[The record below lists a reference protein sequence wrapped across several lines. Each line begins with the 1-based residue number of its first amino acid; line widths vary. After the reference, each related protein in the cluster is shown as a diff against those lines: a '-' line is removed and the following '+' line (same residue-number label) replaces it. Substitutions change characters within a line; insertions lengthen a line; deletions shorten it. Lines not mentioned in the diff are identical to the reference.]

1 MLGDMTDHARST
13 PKAIT
18 PSPKEP
24 ASYRPAVGPLSFIQL
39 LEMLEEAEAIDAAA
53 KRDLLSKQS
62 TLRARFIRSK
72 YGPQALKQPNKYK
85 VSAMELVDTARIPHP
100 DAPDRII
107 DEDILAQLL
116 AQATELPYKK
126 IDPLELDMGL
136 ITKVLPRG
144 FAERHLI
151 LPLKQRGDQLF
162 VAIPDPYDL
171 QAVNEY
177 ATATGRSVQP
187 VVSAKRDIVNIINQ
201 VYGFRAAV
209 TGAAAE
215 TQGANLQNL
224 EQLVRV
230 RSAEEIDPGDRKI
243 VAAVEYLL
251 NAAFDNR
258 ASDIH
263 IEPKREICRLRL
275 RIDGIL
281 HDIGDIPSEVHPAV
295 VARIKILARMDIAEK
310 RRPQDGRI
318 KTQRGEREVELRV
331 SSLPVAF
338 GEKIV
343 VRIFDPQVLLADVMD
358 LGFTQKERETYRRW
372 IEEPHGLVLVTGP
385 TGSGKTTT
393 LYSTLKYLARPD
405 INIVTVEDPIEMVFE
420 PLNQVLVQPK
430 IDVTFA
436 SALKTI
442 LRQDPDIVMVGEI
455 RDKETAAMTVQAALT
470 GHLVFS
476 TLHTN
481 DTASSISRLI
491 DLGVEPFLLGSTLT
505 GVIAQRLVRKVCQDC
520 ATEVLLTE
528 AQISTLGIPMEPG
541 AARDLPVKVGE
552 GCVRCRNTGLFGR
565 TGIFEMLDVTPKIRK
580 LIQTQ
585 ADVKE
590 IKKAARLDG
599 MVPLRQGAIRKL
611 AQGQTS
617 YEEVF
622 RVTGDTF

>member
-1 MLGDMTDHARST
+1 MD
-13 PKAIT
+13 
-18 PSPKEP
+18 
-24 ASYRPAVGPLSFIQL
+24 
-39 LEMLEEAEAIDAAA
+39 EAG
-53 KRDLLSKQS
+53 KRDLLAKEQ
-62 TLRARFIRSK
+62 TLEARFLRNK
-72 YGPQALKQPNKYK
+72 YGPQALKNPKKYK
-85 VSAMELVDTARIPHP
+85 VAATELVDEAKIPHP
-100 DAPDRII
+100 EAPDRTI

-116 AQATELPYKK
+116 AQAKHLPYKK
-126 IDPLELDMGL
+126 IDPLELDMSL
-136 ITKVLPRG
+136 ITKVLPKG

-151 LPLKQRGDQLF
+151 LPLEKKGNDLV
-162 VAIPDPYDL
+162 VAVPDPYDT
-171 QAVNEY
+171 QAVEEF
-177 ATATGRSVQP
+177 ALATGRQVQV

-209 TGAAAE
+209 SGAAAE
-215 TQGANLQNL
+215 ARGPSLSNL

-230 RSAEEIDPGDRKI
+230 RSAEEIDPGDQKV

-251 NAAFDNR
+251 SSAFDNR

-263 IEPKREICRLRL
+263 IEPKREVSKLRL
-275 RIDGIL
+275 RIDGVL
-281 HDIGDIPSEVHPAV
+281 HEIGDVPAAVHPAM

-343 VRIFDPQVLLADVMD
+343 IRIFDPQVLLADVMD
-358 LGFTQKERETYRRW
+358 LGFSTKEQETYRRW
-372 IEEPHGLVLVTGP
+372 IEEPHGLILVTGP

-393 LYSTLKYLARPD
+393 LYSTLKHLAKPD
-405 INIVTVEDPIEMVFE
+405 TNITTVEDPIEMVFE

-436 SALKTI
+436 AALRTI
-442 LRQDPDIVMVGEI
+442 LRQDPDVVMVGEI
-455 RDKETAAMTVQAALT
+455 RDHETAVMTVQAALT

-481 DTASSISRLI
+481 DTAGSVSRLL

-520 ATEVLLTE
+520 ATQVMLDEQ
-528 AQISTLGIPMEPG
+528 QIIALGIPLEPG
-541 AARDLPVKVGE
+541 EKRQLPVKVGE
-552 GCVRCRNTGLFGR
+552 GCVKCRNTGLFGR
-565 TGIFEMLDVTPKIRK
+565 TGIFEMMDVSPKIRK
-580 LIQTQ
+580 MVQEKSD
-585 ADVKE
+585 AKE
-590 IKKAARLDG
+590 IKKAAQLDG
-599 MVPLRQGAIRKL
+599 MVSLRQAAIRKL
-611 AQGQTS
+611 AQGVTT

-622 RVTGDTF
+622 RVTSDVSD

>member
-1 MLGDMTDHARST
+1 MTEHQRRDRRSLAPT
-13 PKAIT
+13 PR
-18 PSPKEP
+18 PRGSL
-24 ASYRPAVGPLSFIQL
+24 RPAHGPLRFEQL
-39 LEMLEEAEAIDAAA
+39 LDMLEEAEAIDAVV
-53 KRDLLSKQS
+53 KRDLLAKES

-72 YGPQALKQPNKYK
+72 YGPQGLKSKDKYK
-85 VSAMELVDTARIPHP
+85 VSATELVDTARIPHP
-100 DAPDRII
+100 EAPDRTI

-116 AQATELPYKK
+116 AQARNLSYKK
-126 IDPLELDMGL
+126 IDPLELDMSL
-136 ITKVLPRG
+136 ITKVLPKG

-151 LPLKQRGDQLF
+151 LPLGQKGDQLT
-162 VAIPDPYDL
+162 VAIPDPFDM
-171 QAVNEY
+171 QAVDEF
-177 ATATGRSVQP
+177 ALATGRVVHA
-187 VVSAKRDIVNIINQ
+187 VVSAKRDILSIINQ

-209 TGAAAE
+209 SGAAAE
-215 TQGANLQNL
+215 AKGPNLQNL

-230 RSAEEIDPGDRKI
+230 RSAEEIDPGDQKI
-243 VAAVEYLL
+243 IAAVEYLL
-251 NAAFDNR
+251 NSAFDNR

-263 IEPKREICRLRL
+263 IEPKREVTKLRL
-275 RIDGIL
+275 RIDGVL
-281 HDIGDIPSEVHPAV
+281 HDIGDIPSGVHPAV
-295 VARIKILARMDIAEK
+295 IARIKILARMDIAEK

-318 KTQRGEREVELRV
+318 KTQRGDREVELRV

-358 LGFTQKERETYRRW
+358 LGFTQRERDIYRRW
-372 IEEPHGLVLVTGP
+372 IEEPNGLVLVTGP

-420 PLNQVLVQPK
+420 PLNQVAVQPK

-436 SALKTI
+436 AALKTI

-455 RDKETAAMTVQAALT
+455 RDHETAVMAVQAALT

-481 DTASSISRLI
+481 DTAGSVSRLL

-505 GVIAQRLVRKVCQDC
+505 GVVAQRLVRKVCQEC
-520 ATEVLLTE
+520 ASQVYLTE
-528 AQISTLGIPMEPG
+528 EQITALGIPVEPG
-541 AARDLPVKVGE
+541 ETRQLPIKVGE

-565 TGIFEMLDVTPKIRK
+565 TGIFEMLDVSTKIRK
-580 LIQTQ
+580 LIQQ
-585 ADVKE
+585 RADSKE
-590 IKKAARLDG
+590 IKKVAMLDG
-599 MVPLRQGAIRKL
+599 MTPLRQAAIRKL
-611 AQGQTS
+611 AQGLTS

-622 RVTGDTF
+622 RVTSDISD